1 MNNSNEAKYLGD
13 QINSTANN
21 VKTISKQ
28 KAKGYG
34 IISDIMYLLEAI
46 PNGRHRTKV
55 GLELRQAW
63 FLNSVLLNMETWH
76 NLQDHHLKE
85 LMTLDNF
92 LIRQIIGANSKV
104 PVELLFLETSSTP
117 IDFVLT
123 SRRLNYLHTLLNRSD
138 NELTKKIYMAQK
150 KLPIKGDWA
159 QKVWEDME
167 KVQLGIEENDIMKIK
182 KSAFKNLVRK
192 QVRTAV
198 FSSLKVTQSSHIKVS
213 AIKYP
218 DFITQPYLK
227 SQDLTFEE
235 SSTIFNIRA
244 NTVNGYKTCF
254 QSIYRNDLNCKLGCL
269 DSLDSLEHCMS
280 CTVINTKLGLCQE
293 TISQIFDKL
302 DKQIL
307 AVRIFISRNNVRT
320 ALLKQ
325 LEGLPG
331 LDNTGHEHTGSAG
344 GAGERRGP
352 QQ

>member
-1 MNNSNEAKYLGD
+1 
-13 QINSTANN
+13 
-21 VKTISKQ
+21 
-28 KAKGYG
+28 
-34 IISDIMYLLEAI
+34 
-46 PNGRHRTKV
+46 
-55 GLELRQAW
+55 
-63 FLNSVLLNMETWH
+63 
-76 NLQDHHLKE
+76 
-85 LMTLDNF
+85 MTLDNF

-138 NELTKKIYMAQK
+138 NELTKKIYKAQQ

-159 QKVWEDME
+159 QKVWADME
-167 KVQLGIEENDIMKIK
+167 KVQLGIEENDIIKMK
-182 KSAFKNLVRK
+182 KSSFKNLVRK
-192 QVRTAV
+192 KVRTAV
-198 FSSLKVTQSSHIKVS
+198 FCSLKVTQSSHIKVS
-213 AIKYP
+213 AIKYS

-254 QSIYRNDLNCKLGCL
+254 PSIYRNDLNCKLGCL

-280 CTVINTKLGLCQE
+280 CTVINTKLGICQE
-293 TISQIFDKL
+293 SISQIFDNL
-302 DKQIL
+302 DQQIL

-320 ALLKQ
+320 AILQ
-325 LEGLPG
+325 EREGLPG
-331 LDNTGHEHTGSAG
+331 LDNTGHEHTGPAG

-352 QQ
+352 RQ